1 MARIDRISL
10 RQLTMGLIG
19 LLALIAILALALAAQ
34 YFRNAAF
41 AAQRQSMTR
50 VVAVASGEVLRQLDD
65 QLFAF
70 GTEMQ
75 ARPEFRKALLSL
87 QQGTGAA
94 VLQVALQDPFTQGFS
109 AMRNIDLI
117 KLRVFDLQLEPLLQS
132 KSSVNLPADL
142 PAALLQKAKNR
153 EGADRLKAVSDLW
166 ATADG
171 AYYSVLLPIGGFKLA
186 GYLEVIAD
194 PGFNLRAVEKM
205 TSMPLSLYAND
216 GRLLYQ
222 SARDE
227 NSRAAEMLPLEH
239 ALRSSTGEPAMRIVC
254 LSNIT
259 QLTDD
264 LRHTTLLAVVSVFL
278 MVGLATMLVFFIL
291 NRFVF
296 EPVRGMQQEMARCA
310 QGDLAVTIKRRMLH
324 EFSVLADA
332 FNAMAADLAAKIDQ
346 LDQLSRID
354 SLTSLANRHEF
365 DKCLE
370 REWRRS
376 LRSHEPL
383 SLLMLDIDHF
393 KLYNDHYGHV
403 GGDVC
408 LRTVAG
414 VLRGVVQRSSD
425 LAARYGGEE
434 FVVLLPNTSPI
445 SAGALGE
452 KILAELQALNLP
464 HAASP
469 LERITVSIGVKS
481 CCTAPSCSPSDLIE
495 AADAALYQAK
505 RAGRN
510 RVVVADAMCAEGKC
524 ANCPGNVRL
533 QT

>member
-1 MARIDRISL
+1 MIRIDRISL
-10 RQLTMGLIG
+10 RQLTVGLIG
-19 LLALIAILALALAAQ
+19 LLALFAILALALAAQ

-50 VVAVASGEVLRQLDD
+50 VVAVASGEALRQLEA
-65 QLFAF
+65 QLFTL

-87 QQGTGAA
+87 QQGTGTA
-94 VLQVALQDPFTQGFS
+94 VLQSALQDPFTHGFS
-109 AMRNIDLI
+109 TIRSTDLI
-117 KLRVFDLQLEPLLQS
+117 KLRLFDPQLNPLLQS

-142 PAALLQKAKNR
+142 PPALLQKAKNR

-171 AYYSVLLPIGGFKLA
+171 IYYSVLVPIGGFKLA

-194 PGFNLRAVEKM
+194 PSFNLRAVEKM
-205 TSMPLSLYAND
+205 IRMPLSLYAND

-227 NSRAAEMLPLEH
+227 NSSAAEMLSLEH
-239 ALRSSTGEPAMRIVC
+239 VMLSSNGEPAMRVVC
-254 LSNIT
+254 LNDIT
-259 QLTDD
+259 QLNED
-264 LRHTTLLAVVSVFL
+264 LRRTTILAVISFVL
-278 MVGLATMLVFFIL
+278 LVGLATMLVLFIL

-296 EPVRGMQQEMARCA
+296 DPVRAMQQEMARCA
-310 QGDLAVTIKRRMLH
+310 QGDLTVTIKRLMLH

-332 FNAMAADLAAKIDQ
+332 FNAMAADLAAKIGQ

-354 SLTSLANRHEF
+354 SLTGLANRHEF

-370 REWRRS
+370 LEWRRS

-383 SLLMLDIDHF
+383 SLLMIDIDHF

-408 LRTVAG
+408 LRTWPVSCVAWYIARVTWRRATG
-414 VLRGVVQRSSD
+414 ARS
-425 LAARYGGEE
+425 L
-434 FVVLLPNTSPI
+434 
-445 SAGALGE
+445 
-452 KILAELQALNLP
+452 
-464 HAASP
+464 
-469 LERITVSIGVKS
+469 S
-481 CCTAPSCSPSDLIE
+481 CCCRIHLRSV
-495 AADAALYQAK
+495 
-505 RAGRN
+505 RAHWGR
-510 RVVVADAMCAEGKC
+510 KF
-524 ANCPGNVRL
+524 
-533 QT
+533 